1 MSELL
6 FFILGFI
13 IGGLSVFTVL
23 CFFVI
28 GKQFSDK
35 EELISKE
42 KDEDICEQE
51 K

>member
-6 FFILGFI
+6 FFIVGFI
-13 IGGLSVFTVL
+13 IGSLSAITLL
-23 CFFVI
+23 CFLVI
-28 GKQFSDK
+28 GKQFSDE
-35 EELISKE
+35 EELTPIE